1 MNGFLAEGERLELSR
16 HLAMTYRFS
25 KPAPSPTWVTLHIKK
40 WSWRQESN
48 LQPADYK
55 SAALP
60 IVLRQHMYKA
70 LVYVISIP
78 KADICK

>member
-1 MNGFLAEGERLELSR
+1 MEQSVALLILRAYSILYN
-16 HLAMTYRFS
+16 H
-25 KPAPSPTWVTLHIKK
+25 TLQCKYTLG

-60 IVLRQHMYKA
+60 VVLCQRNSLIIA
-70 LVYVISIP
+70 
-78 KADICK
+78 